1 MSGLAHYIKNEL
13 FDRWKKDRE
22 ERLEPKW
29 HKNWDLFTAN
39 EDSQHF
45 KPWKQNEGEDWRSST
60 FMKLGKSKI
69 IQAWSLIVDMLL
81 QGGKMPFSLDPS
93 PWDRV
98 QFEDMPPEMQKQIE
112 DAIGDQRG
120 LIDQQMR
127 DCHAQH
133 HLKMCVLSMGVYG
146 ETYAK
151 KGVHLVTRKSF
162 VPDGAGDFQEA
173 TEQKLQPAFEYVSLW
188 NLFRDWEYDHPKE
201 GVGAIER
208 SLTSPYALRQLLMND
223 PYAIPE
229 AVERAILRAEPG
241 GGPSEG
247 EDTGSLKPGLRDLSH
262 RHETIPYL
270 EFWGRVPEKVAVTF
284 EKNPIDPAQLNQT
297 YDQQEFDGREV
308 EIHCQIAGD
317 EVVRYAR
324 ALGDKPL
331 TAEDRP
337 YYRAVW
343 EIKLDDLGATGIADN
358 VETTNR
364 VLNGFV
370 RAFED
375 NKKLTTNLTSVVKE
389 QYLQPG
395 ERDEGE
401 YPGKRIRVS
410 EDVDDVRRV
419 FMQVVYPDIGATC
432 MDGISYFERK
442 GDEESMIPRIMQ
454 GEVAS
459 KQKPDTLG
467 ELQMLFENA
476 GKYLGGV
483 IKQIDEGLIEPIVR
497 DFYEYNMADPDIQR
511 GKGNFIAKA
520 LGFTSFQ
527 NKVARVIQLEKALQY
542 ALMDER
548 LSNETSLR
556 RLLEEIYK
564 ALDVD
569 ADIAFKKPEEK
580 AEEAEAMAAQQALVM
595 QMQSLQAALTQSQ
608 VQAAEAKAMLDIE
621 KSQTEDVKQRVMQLE
636 VDLQAKELAIK
647 AETARGQLEAPKQK
661 EGKA

>member
-1 MSGLAHYIKNEL
+1 MSGLAYYIKNEL

-22 ERLEPKW
+22 QHLEPKW
-29 HKNWDLFTAN
+29 HRNWDLFTAN

-93 PWDRV
+93 PWDKV
-98 QFEDMPPEMQKQIE
+98 KFEDMPPEEKKAIE

-133 HLKMCVLSMGVYG
+133 HLKMCVLSMAVYG

-162 VPDGAGDFQEA
+162 VPDGAGDFQQMPE
-173 TEQKLQPAFEYVSLW
+173 EKLQPAFEYVSLW
-188 NLFRDWEYDHPKE
+188 NIFRDWEQEMKE
-201 GVGAIER
+201 GVGLLER
-208 SLTSPYALRQLLMND
+208 SLTCPYSLRLLMSVD
-223 PYAIPE
+223 QYAIPE
-229 AVERAILRAEPG
+229 AVERAISRAEPG
-241 GGPSEG
+241 GGPLEG
-247 EDTGSLKPGLRDLSH
+247 EDTGSLRPGLRNLSH
-262 RHETIPYL
+262 RHEAIPYL
-270 EFWGRVPEKVAVTF
+270 EFWGRVPLIVAQTF
-284 EKNPIDPAQLNQT
+284 EQNPTDPAQLNQT

-324 ALGDKPL
+324 ELGDKPL
-331 TAEDRP
+331 TSEDRP
-337 YYRAVW
+337 YYRGVW
-343 EIKLDDLGATGIADN
+343 EEKLDDLGATGIADN

-375 NKKLTTNLTSVVKE
+375 NKKLTTNLTSVIKG
-389 QYLQPG
+389 QYFQPG
-395 ERDEGE
+395 VLDQGE
-401 YPGKRIRVS
+401 YPGKKYYAS
-410 EDVDDVRRV
+410 EDVDDVRKI
-419 FMQVVYPDIGATC
+419 FTQVDYPDIGATC
-432 MDGISYFERK
+432 LDGIMYFERK

-483 IKQIDEGLIEPIVR
+483 IKHVDEGLIEPIVK

-527 NKVARVIQLEKALQY
+527 NKVTRVAQLMQALQV
-542 ALMDER
+542 ALMHET
-548 LSNETSLR
+548 LAAESNLKGI
-556 RLLEEIYK
+556 LEEIYK

-569 ADIAFKKPEEK
+569 ADLALKTDEQK
-580 AEEAEAMAAQQALVM
+580 AEEAEAMAAQSALMM

-608 VQAAEAKAMLDIE
+608 VEAEKAKAMLDIE

-636 VDLQAKELAIK
+636 VDLQAKEVMIK